1 MVTCK
6 LVPLFGR
13 TLFWTRVSEAPAII
27 MADDV
32 VGMED
37 PSHTQSAPG
46 LDAGSQ
52 SPVEDWDWTP
62 TGDCLSPQ
70 R

>member
-1 MVTCK
+1 MSHNM
-6 LVPLFGR
+6 
-13 TLFWTRVSEAPAII
+13 W
-27 MADDV
+27 
-32 VGMED
+32 

-62 TGDCLSPQ
+62 TGDSVPSASWGLDPDRGLSTQ